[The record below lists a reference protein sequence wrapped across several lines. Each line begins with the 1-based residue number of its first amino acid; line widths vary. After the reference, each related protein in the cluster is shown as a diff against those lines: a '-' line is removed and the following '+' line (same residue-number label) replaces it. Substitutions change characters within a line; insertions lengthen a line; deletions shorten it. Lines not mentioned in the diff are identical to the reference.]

1 MKTQTSGLFQP
12 GYSRHPEKMISR
24 SCGNLT
30 HSHRLSTR
38 PPCQRQQQPNPQKDA
53 AGTVYVGPMAVQP
66 PPSLAG
72 QCGHHAPTGQHFRPG
87 NTHRVHRSS
96 RYPEALRLSSC
107 ANTCNSDRP
116 PGIQT

>member
-30 HSHRLSTR
+30 HSHRPSTR
-38 PPCQRQQQPNPQKDA
+38 PPCQRQQQPNPQKNA
-53 AGTVYVGPMAVQP
+53 AGIVYLGPMAAQP

-72 QCGHHAPTGQHFRPG
+72 QCGHHAPAGHFRPG
-87 NTHRVHRSS
+87 NTQSTQELQVPRG
-96 RYPEALRLSSC
+96 PEIVSLCQHLQ
-107 ANTCNSDRP
+107 
-116 PGIQT
+116 I